1 MENIAAIVQGL
12 MQATGTAG
20 SLQRANQPVAEPA
33 NRTQPPAERA
43 PFITFPVSIGLLEGK
58 HVEAMGIAVWCFLW
72 CINRVTSDRT
82 DPDGER
88 WGQVL
93 GGCRFNHQRI
103 ADELGLSLR
112 SVRYQMDRLRTAG
125 YLRITRCQDGQQ
137 VEVRHSIKWLRRKT
151 PVVPNNRP
159 ELPPPGKGNLG
170 KEKPLSAA
178 KIPAPPEIHPISEG
192 QTPPEESA
200 PQVDTEA
207 SKVFSLAEALRRKQ
221 WEREQ
226 GTRE

>member
-1 MENIAAIVQGL
+1 MENIAAIVQSLLPAKG
-12 MQATGTAG
+12 ADG
-20 SLQRANQPVAEPA
+20 SWQRANLPVAEPA
-33 NRTQPPAERA
+33 NRAQPHSEKA

-103 ADELGLSLR
+103 ADELGISLR
-112 SVRYQMDRLRTAG
+112 AVRYQMDRLRSGG

-151 PVVPNNRP
+151 QGAPNSRP
-159 ELPPPGKGNLG
+159 ELPPQVKKLPDID
-170 KEKPLSAA
+170 PPVSV
-178 KIPAPPEIHPISEG
+178 PAVPVNPVFSVA
-192 QTPPEESA
+192 EESVT
-200 PQVDTEA
+200 PEPEA
-207 SKVFSLAEALRRKQ
+207 ETAKVFSLAEALRRKQ

-226 GTRE
+226 GLRE